1 MKKVILFLVL
11 ISNLIYSQEI
21 DYLVLKKSNYSKS
34 SIIKSNTLKELLK
47 VSDNLIEEK
56 YFNDKK
62 IIYNELIYFDN
73 FDNIDS
79 IVDNITKKTIK
90 RYKKVYDSNKRLVE
104 LSNDS
109 NSVIIRFTH
118 FDEKNYIIK
127 ESYDKGGLFSKVEF
141 FYKNNLI
148 IKEKITSFYPGNDIL
163 DILLYKYSYNSNNDV
178 DEIIYGYI
186 YYNSIKDEDVLIY
199 FKPNI
204 QNFEYVYNKDNFWVN
219 KIDIRTKEETIRK
232 FEK

>member
-21 DYLVLKKSNYSKS
+21 DYLVLKKSNYNKLK
-34 SIIKSNTLKELLK
+34 IVNTNTLKELLK
-47 VSDNLIEEK
+47 VSDNVIEEK
-56 YFNDKK
+56 YFYGKK
-62 IIYNELIYFDN
+62 LIYHELIYFDS

-90 RYKKVYDSNKRLVE
+90 RYKKIYDSNNRLIE
-104 LSNDS
+104 MSNDS

-118 FDEKNYIIK
+118 FDEKNYKIK
-127 ESYDKGGLFSKVEF
+127 ESYDKGGVFSKVEF
-141 FYKNNLI
+141 FYKDNLI
-148 IKEKITSFYPGNDIL
+148 IKEKITSYYSENDIL
-163 DILLYKYSYNSNNDV
+163 DIILFKYSYNSNNDV
-178 DEIIYGYI
+178 DEIKYGNI
-186 YYNSIKDEDVLIY
+186 YYNSIKDEDILIY

-204 QNFEYVYNKDNFWVN
+204 QNFEYIYNKDNFWVN